1 MIGKGEGEDTTDAKK
16 LEQLKKIYESQGR
29 LTEPMIKR
37 VNKLSSSL
45 YPKGYE
51 KEKTIYY
58 DSKGGKRKTRRMKKS
73 STRKRRSS
81 KTKCKRY

>member
-1 MIGKGEGEDTTDAKK
+1 MNNSNTEKDEITR
-16 LEQLKKIYESQGR
+16 LKQIYKSQGR